1 VAGGVSETRE
11 AVRLEPSNQYYHNQL
26 GVLLSRQGDNA
37 GSEAEYREAI
47 RLDPKYAMGH
57 ANLGALLIDQRN
69 LTEAVKEIYTA
80 YQLDPKN
87 PEIIALYKKYT
98 GGLF

>member
-1 VAGGVSETRE
+1 
-11 AVRLEPSNQYYHNQL
+11 
-26 GVLLSRQGDNA
+26 LLSRQGDNA
-37 GSEAEYREAI
+37 GAVTEYREAI

-57 ANLGALLIDQRN
+57 ANLGAVLLQQGSVP
-69 LTEAVKEIYTA
+69 EALKEIATA

-87 PEIIALYKKYT
+87 PEILALYKKYT